1 MARTFNHGFSLLLTL
16 SVMAGIAPVVVAQE
30 QDAAQVP
37 LMEEIEP
44 LPQSILDADI
54 VDVDPKRTY
63 EQPGSSQSW
72 FGGKPGHGQFSHR
85 FDLVHSHPDDPSR
98 HIGFGQPLT
107 GLSWRNRPFHA
118 DVFAGAIM
126 LQNLIPGEVDQ
137 EGSFFDGVRLGYDFD
152 HYWGTEVRLGIAE
165 GRLTYPTNPYFS
177 GKSQLIILDY
187 SVQFYPWGDS
197 AWRPYATLGLGAAMF
212 QYEDA
217 LGRDRGQAQVS
228 MPFGLGLKY
237 FLHKRIALRFELLD
251 NMTLGGTDAMS
262 ASNFSVTGGFE
273 YRFGGNAPGYYR

>member
-1 MARTFNHGFSLLLTL
+1 MLLTV
-16 SVMAGIAPVVVAQE
+16 SVMAYAAPVTNGQVVMSGQGTS
-30 QDAAQVP
+30 
-37 LMEEIEP
+37 LEEIEP
-44 LPQSILDADI
+44 LPRTILDAETI
-54 VDVDPKRTY
+54 EVGSQPMY
-63 EQPGSSQSW
+63 ETPGATENW
-72 FGGKPGHGQFSHR
+72 FGGAHGHRQFAHR
-85 FDLVHSHPDDPSR
+85 FDLVHSDPDDPAR

-107 GLSWRNRPFHA
+107 GMSWRNRPIHA

-126 LQNLIPGEVDQ
+126 LQNLIPGEVEQ

-152 HYWGTEVRLGIAE
+152 HYWGAEVRLGFAE
-165 GRLTYPTNPYFS
+165 GRLNYPTNPFFS

-187 SVQFYPWGDS
+187 NVQFYPWGDS

-212 QYEDA
+212 QYQDA
-217 LGRDRGQAQVS
+217 IGRDRGQAQVS

-237 FLHKRIALRFELLD
+237 FIHKRIALRFELLD

-262 ASNFSVTGGFE
+262 ANNFSVTGGFE

>member
-1 MARTFNHGFSLLLTL
+1 MGLKFSHGCSLLLTL
-16 SVMAGIAPVVVAQE
+16 GVMACVAPVVNAQDLSSS
-30 QDAAQVP
+30 QAPAY
-37 LMEEIEP
+37 EEIEP
-44 LPQSILDADI
+44 LPKSILDAETI
-54 VDVDPKRTY
+54 DVDSKQTF
-63 EQPGSSQSW
+63 EQPGSTENW
-72 FGGKPGHGQFSHR
+72 FGGKHGHGQFAHR

-107 GLSWRNRPFHA
+107 GMSWRNRPIHA

-126 LQNLIPGEVDQ
+126 LQNLIPGEVEQ
-137 EGSFFDGVRLGYDFD
+137 EGSFFDGLRLGYDFD
-152 HYWGTEVRLGIAE
+152 HYWGAEVRLGFAE
-165 GRLTYPTNPYFS
+165 GRLNYPTNAHFS

-187 SVQFYPWGDS
+187 SVQFYPWGDA
-197 AWRPYATLGLGAAMF
+197 AWRPYAMLGLGAAMF

-237 FLHKRIALRFELLD
+237 FVHKRLALRFELLD

-273 YRFGGNAPGYYR
+273 YRFGGSAPGYYR